1 MLIGV
6 DMRTVFQAS
15 RRGTGKNLLDLYTT
29 IARRRPDWLFVMYHR
44 NRQVDDPFADLA
56 NVESRF
62 IDMPGDRWN
71 LWQRVR
77 LPLAARA
84 ARVDVLHCPANTGPR
99 HPLRPMVVTI
109 HDLIPLD
116 DRFGGPEAAAWERNV
131 RRAVRKA
138 RRIVTPSET
147 TRQMIVNRLGAPSD
161 KVVVNHWAPDRGCQ
175 RVTDADRLL
184 RARQRYG
191 LADDR
196 PYVLGFGAA
205 DPRKN
210 TRGVLTAWSQ
220 MSPSLRQGW
229 QLLLVGISPSAM
241 SDFERLREELGIADS
256 CVLSGFAD
264 EEDIPAL
271 LSGAEVLCYPSLA
284 EGFGLPILDAMVCE
298 TAVLTSNVT
307 SLPEVAGDAALLVD
321 PEDVAAMTGGL
332 AELLSNTARRTELV
346 ERGRERVRAFTW
358 DACADRICEVF
369 AAVADE
375 RANA

>member
-1 MLIGV
+1 M
-6 DMRTVFQAS
+6 
-15 RRGTGKNLLDLYTT
+15 
-29 IARRRPDWLFVMYHR
+29 
-44 NRQVDDPFADLA
+44 
-56 NVESRF
+56 
-62 IDMPGDRWN
+62 
-71 LWQRVR
+71 
-77 LPLAARA
+77 
-84 ARVDVLHCPANTGPR
+84 
-99 HPLRPMVVTI
+99 
-109 HDLIPLD
+109 
-116 DRFGGPEAAAWERNV
+116 
-131 RRAVRKA
+131 
-138 RRIVTPSET
+138 
-147 TRQMIVNRLGAPSD
+147 
-161 KVVVNHWAPDRGCQ
+161 
-175 RVTDADRLL
+175 TDADRLL